1 MDLIFVCKQFVAAS
15 KNMKAQLHLNSNIKE
30 KYEDRAKGVRADR
43 IPLRKITLP
52 LVWSLDDA
60 QDLSQL
66 LKNNVEFSR

>member
-1 MDLIFVCKQFVAAS
+1 MQISVDLIFVCKQFVAAS

-52 LVWSLDDA
+52 LV
-60 QDLSQL
+60 L
-66 LKNNVEFSR
+66 LRPMLMMLKIYKNC